1 MSFVFR
7 DPFFDAF
14 DDFVNYSIP
23 SYVAIGDDKDNA
35 VQKVRRDAITPLSGF
50 GRMDLHENDKS
61 YEVRV
66 DIPGMSK
73 EDIKLSS
80 EENKLVIE
88 GERKSEKKEDDDKT
102 KVHFVERHFG
112 SFHREVCLPGNAE
125 MDKISASYENGV
137 LSVSVPKK
145 TEPTTTK
152 KSITVN

>member
-23 SYVAIGDDKDNA
+23 SYVAIGDDKDNKKDA
-35 VQKVRRDAITPLSGF
+35 VQKVRRDVITPFSGF

-61 YEVRV
+61 YEMKV
-66 DIPGMSK
+66 DIPGMKK
-73 EDIKLSS
+73 EDIKLTT

-88 GERKSEKKEDDDKT
+88 GERKDEKKDDKC
-102 KVHFVERHFG
+102 HFVERHFG
-112 SFHREVCLPGNAE
+112 SFHREVCLPVNAE

-145 TEPTTTK
+145 EEVKPTK
-152 KSITVN
+152 KQITVN

>member
-14 DDFVNYSIP
+14 DDFVNYSVP
-23 SYVAIGDDKDNA
+23 SYVAIGDDKDNKKDA
-35 VQKVRRDAITPLSGF
+35 VQKVRRDVITPFSGF

-61 YEVRV
+61 YEMKV
-66 DIPGMSK
+66 DIPGMKK
-73 EDIKLSS
+73 EDIKLTT

-88 GERKSEKKEDDDKT
+88 GERQDEKKDDKC
-102 KVHFVERHFG
+102 HFVERHFG
-112 SFHREVCLPGNAE
+112 SFHREVCLPVNAE

-145 TEPTTTK
+145 EEVKPAK
-152 KSITVN
+152 KQITVN

>member
-14 DDFVNYSIP
+14 DDFVNYSVP
-23 SYVAIGDDKDNA
+23 SYVAIGDDKDNKKDA
-35 VQKVRRDAITPLSGF
+35 VQKVRRDVITPFSGF

-61 YEVRV
+61 YEMKV
-66 DIPGMSK
+66 DIPGMKK
-73 EDIKLSS
+73 EDIKLTT

-88 GERKSEKKEDDDKT
+88 GERKDEKDDKC
-102 KVHFVERHFG
+102 HFVERHFG
-112 SFHREVCLPGNAE
+112 SFHREVCLPVNAE

-145 TEPTTTK
+145 EEVKPAK
-152 KSITVN
+152 KQITVN

>member
-14 DDFVNYSIP
+14 DDFVNYSYP
-23 SYVAIGDDKDNA
+23 YQCAIQDNNNNKKDA

-73 EDIKLSS
+73 EDIKLTT

-88 GERKSEKKEDDDKT
+88 GERKDEKKDDKC
-102 KVHFVERHFG
+102 HFVERHFG

-137 LSVSVPKK
+137 LSVSIPKK
-145 TEPTTTK
+145 AEPTTTK

>member
-14 DDFVNYSIP
+14 DDFVNYSVP
-23 SYVAIGDDKDNA
+23 SYVAIGDDKDNKKDA
-35 VQKVRRDAITPLSGF
+35 VQKVRRDVITPFSGF

-61 YEVRV
+61 YEMKV
-66 DIPGMSK
+66 DIPGMKK
-73 EDIKLSS
+73 EDIKLTT

-88 GERKSEKKEDDDKT
+88 GERKDEKKDDKC
-102 KVHFVERHFG
+102 HFVERHFG
-112 SFHREVCLPGNAE
+112 SFHREVCLPVNAE

-145 TEPTTTK
+145 EEVKPAK
-152 KSITVN
+152 KQITVN

>member
-14 DDFVNYSIP
+14 DDFVNYSVP
-23 SYVAIGDDKDNA
+23 SYVAIGDDKDNKKDA
-35 VQKVRRDAITPLSGF
+35 VQKVRRDVITPFSGF

-61 YEVRV
+61 YEMKV
-66 DIPGMSK
+66 DIPGMKK

-88 GERKSEKKEDDDKT
+88 GERKDEKKDDKC
-102 KVHFVERHFG
+102 HFVERHFG
-112 SFHREVCLPGNAE
+112 RFHREVCLPGNAE
-125 MDKISASYENGV
+125 MDKISAAYENGV
-137 LSVSVPKK
+137 LKVSVPKK
-145 TEPTTTK
+145 AEPTTTK

>member
-14 DDFVNYSIP
+14 DDFVNYSVP
-23 SYVAIGDDKDNA
+23 SYVAIGDDKDNKKDA
-35 VQKVRRDAITPLSGF
+35 VQKVRRDVITPFSGF

-61 YEVRV
+61 YEMKV
-66 DIPGMSK
+66 DIPGMKK
-73 EDIKLSS
+73 EDIKLTT

-88 GERKSEKKEDDDKT
+88 GERKDEKKDDKC
-102 KVHFVERHFG
+102 HFVERHFG
-112 SFHREVCLPGNAE
+112 SFHREVCLPVNAE

-145 TEPTTTK
+145 EEVKPTK
-152 KSITVN
+152 KQITVN

>member
-23 SYVAIGDDKDNA
+23 SYVAIGDDKDNKKDA
-35 VQKVRRDAITPLSGF
+35 VQKVRRDVITPFSGF

-61 YEVRV
+61 YEMKV
-66 DIPGMSK
+66 DIPGMKK
-73 EDIKLSS
+73 EDIKLTT

-88 GERKSEKKEDDDKT
+88 GERKDEKKDDKC
-102 KVHFVERHFG
+102 HFVERHFG
-112 SFHREVCLPGNAE
+112 SFHREVCLPVNAE
-125 MDKISASYENGV
+125 MDKISATYENGV

-145 TEPTTTK
+145 EEVKPAK
-152 KSITVN
+152 KQITVN

>member
-14 DDFVNYSIP
+14 EDFVNS
-23 SYVAIGDDKDNA
+23 SYPCQCAIQDNKDNKKDA

-66 DIPGMSK
+66 DIPGMKK

-80 EENKLVIE
+80 EENKLVI
-88 GERKSEKKEDDDKT
+88 G
-102 KVHFVERHFG
+102 
-112 SFHREVCLPGNAE
+112 
-125 MDKISASYENGV
+125 
-137 LSVSVPKK
+137 
-145 TEPTTTK
+145 
-152 KSITVN
+152 

>member
-14 DDFVNYSIP
+14 DDFVNYSYP
-23 SYVAIGDDKDNA
+23 CQCAIKDDKDNSNNA

-50 GRMDLHENDKS
+50 GRMDLHENEKS

-66 DIPGMSK
+66 DIPGMKK

-88 GERKSEKKEDDDKT
+88 GERKDEKKDDKC
-102 KVHFVERHFG
+102 HFVERHFG

-125 MDKISASYENGV
+125 MDKISAAYENGV
-137 LSVSVPKK
+137 LKVSVPKK
-145 TEPTTTK
+145 AEPTTTK

>member
-14 DDFVNYSIP
+14 EDFVNS
-23 SYVAIGDDKDNA
+23 SYPCQCAIQDDKDNKKDA

-61 YEVRV
+61 YEVRM
-66 DIPGMSK
+66 DIPGMKK

-88 GERKSEKKEDDDKT
+88 GERKDEKKDDKC
-102 KVHFVERHFG
+102 HFVERHFG

-125 MDKISASYENGV
+125 MDKISAAYENGV
-137 LSVSVPKK
+137 LKVSVPKK
-145 TEPTTTK
+145 EEVKPAK
-152 KSITVN
+152 KQITVN